1 MTQNTFHGKIDRNVV
16 TIGRKNMGKKTDKS
30 TVGLILGFVKRMQE
44 DHIGAYAAQAAYF
57 LIMSFIP
64 FVLVLTA
71 LVQLYTIDISYA
83 QTGNPGICS
92 IEFTGFCS

>member
-30 TVGLILGFVKRMQE
+30 AVGLILGFVKRMQE
-44 DHIGAYAAQAAYF
+44 DHIGAYGTG
-57 LIMSFIP
+57 S
-64 FVLVLTA
+64 V
-71 LVQLYTIDISYA
+71 YTIDISYA